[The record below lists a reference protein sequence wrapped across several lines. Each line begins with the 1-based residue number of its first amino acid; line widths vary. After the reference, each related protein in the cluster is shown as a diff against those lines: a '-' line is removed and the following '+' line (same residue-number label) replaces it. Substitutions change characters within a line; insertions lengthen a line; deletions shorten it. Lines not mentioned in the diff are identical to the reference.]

1 MTAPSPVAGP
11 VVHRKPLDGGK
22 LMLSAYVYGVLLFIL
37 LPLVIIIPM
46 SFSPREFLEFPP
58 SGFTLR
64 WYGEYLADRRWQD
77 ATILSL
83 KVAVLTSIVAT
94 VIGTLT
100 AYALARGR
108 SVFAGVVRLLIVGPI
123 VVPHIALAIALYLIF
138 QRIDLIGTLTGF
150 VAAHVVLAL
159 PFVIFTVAAAL
170 SRVDADL
177 ECAAMVCGASRLSAF
192 RHVTL
197 PMITPAVVSSAL
209 FAFIIS
215 FDEPVISFFVSS
227 IRQRSLPRRLFED
240 IEFSLTPIIPA
251 IATLLT
257 LLSVIILV
265 AAWGLQRWEQRR
277 REGAAKS

>member
-1 MTAPSPVAGP
+1 MTAAPVIHA
-11 VVHRKPLDGGK
+11 KPLDGGK
-22 LMLSAYVYGVLLFIL
+22 LVLNAYVYGVLLFIL

-46 SFSPREFLEFPP
+46 SFSPKEFLEFPP
-58 SGFTLR
+58 TGFTLR

-83 KVAVLTSIVAT
+83 KVAVLTSFVAT

-108 SVFAGVVRLLIVGPI
+108 SVFAGLIRLMIVGPI

-138 QRIDLIGTLTGF
+138 QRLDLVGTLTGF

-192 RHVTL
+192 RYVTL

-257 LLSVIILV
+257 LLSVVVLV
-265 AAWGLQRWEQRR
+265 VAWALQRHEQRR
-277 REGAAKS
+277 REGASKS